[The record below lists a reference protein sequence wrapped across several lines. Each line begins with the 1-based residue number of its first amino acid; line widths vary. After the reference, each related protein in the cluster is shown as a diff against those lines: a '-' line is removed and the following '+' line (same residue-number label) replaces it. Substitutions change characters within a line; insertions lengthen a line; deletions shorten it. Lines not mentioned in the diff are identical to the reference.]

1 MRPELFLA
9 LALATATPQ
18 ERLEAWKRAALTCD
32 QSRQVLTRTSSLAQ
46 AEAKSLRLAL
56 TSHEAAQDATQR
68 QREALEALA
77 DLHRAETIRAQH
89 RATRAERWLVWGAL
103 GIVGAAL
110 AGVAAGAILAGR

>member
-1 MRPELFLA
+1 MRPELLLT

-18 ERLEAWKRAALTCD
+18 ERLEAWRQAALTCD
-32 QSRQVLTRTSSLAQ
+32 QSRQVLVKTSSLAQ
-46 AEAKSLRLAL
+46 VEAKNLRLAL
-56 TSHEAAQDATQR
+56 ASQQAAQDAAQR

-77 DLHRAETIRAQH
+77 DLHRSEASRAQH

-110 AGVAAGAILAGR
+110 AGIAAGAIMAGR